1 MTSTTTS
8 TKNQPIDIAA
18 KLSSFSEYY
27 SPRRLASIDG
37 SHDIKL
43 AKLKGPFVW
52 HSHPDADELFYVLSG
67 TLIIHFAEE
76 DGGDVELNPGQMF
89 LVKRGVKHMPE
100 TKDGQE
106 AHIMLIEKMGVVN
119 TGDAEGNLE
128 GLKNE
133 VKEF

>member
-1 MTSTTTS
+1 MAAAITS

-18 KLSSFSEYY
+18 TLSTFSEYY
-27 SPRRLASIDG
+27 SQRRLTSIDG
-37 SHDIKL
+37 SHDIKV
-43 AKLKGPFVW
+43 AKLKGPFIW
-52 HSHPDADELFYVLSG
+52 HSHPDADELFHVLSG

-89 LVKRGVKHMPE
+89 VVKRGVKHMPD

-106 AHIMLIEKMGVVN
+106 VQIMLIEKIGVVN

-128 GLKNE
+128 GLKND
-133 VKEF
+133 VKDV